1 MTNQVT
7 TNVGNTAQDSCL
19 IAALGNTWAHAVNTR
34 LMVRYTNESDVREV
48 SCIQEKLNSFFC
60 T

>member
-7 TNVGNTAQDSCL
+7 TSTSSDFKKDSSL

-34 LMVRYTNESDVREV
+34 LMVRYTTDNDVREV
-48 SCIQEKLNSFFC
+48 VF
-60 T
+60 